1 MTTIDGYDLDT
12 LNIMIYNNIDPKKP
26 IELDAKMFM
35 FDTPIKSDN
44 GKMWL
49 CTNIRYSEEIL
60 MTKTHFECVQMFFD
74 QTLFLKYIK
83 ESSVKK
89 PNNTPVEV
97 GKIKDDVKWSDSEAG
112 ICKLKHECFMKENML
127 LALKYCFTITFPVN
141 NPPFSYS
148 QGPKSSITIGSFI
161 NSWFNSDKYANY
173 THMKVDGKETTIIG
187 CQWIDTIKYHPVYQ
201 KVNKSIKQYLV
212 KVKGPLI
219 KLLEQVIELMD
230 NTIKIKN
237 KEIPDKSY
245 DTKTIELFNTYYFDF
260 YTYTK
265 PELHE
270 IANNQLKLEDLRT
283 FSPVD
288 LKDAIKTTKKDLD
301 DSIDNNK
308 INKLFLIFYYF
319 YYVYKNVIISKDTTD
334 LNSDFKLLS
343 GKSLNDIL
351 TQYNKEL
358 KQKLDL
364 ILLLCCVLSKD
375 GYNQFVR
382 DLGIDQVTLQKYDFH
397 KPLITSFESITIP
410 NRESTNKDI
419 RDLFDL
425 TGYEIPGLYN
435 VYQEDGFFNIM
446 NREDKPNDPFIGFD
460 RINLSADKKKA
471 PHFEIYL
478 AIEFAGGLVTDT
490 NRSAVSCLFENNRLG
505 NMLQRL
511 IKSEQKSTDILEL
524 REYIDLTKLIQKTE
538 KDIKVKAE
546 KEAKEAQAAK
556 EAKAASETNDV
567 KDAKEVSVNNA
578 APNKDNLL
586 QTELDKLPGV
596 TADIQKKIVEKL
608 NKEIPAVKELADT
621 ISKYNKDGA
630 PYKPAYDKILT
641 KAKSDIQS
649 LIQNA
654 KYDIDNNPN
663 LTQDKK
669 EKARYDLM
677 DYEKIKELIVQ
688 LIDQTFFENDKE
700 RAKKFP
706 EEKPTPVVAPA
717 VAKGGS
723 NKTRRRYRRYRR
735 FRKTRRI

>member
-1 MTTIDGYDLDT
+1 
-12 LNIMIYNNIDPKKP
+12 
-26 IELDAKMFM
+26 
-35 FDTPIKSDN
+35 
-44 GKMWL
+44 
-49 CTNIRYSEEIL
+49 
-60 MTKTHFECVQMFFD
+60 
-74 QTLFLKYIK
+74 
-83 ESSVKK
+83 
-89 PNNTPVEV
+89 
-97 GKIKDDVKWSDSEAG
+97 
-112 ICKLKHECFMKENML
+112 
-127 LALKYCFTITFPVN
+127 
-141 NPPFSYS
+141 
-148 QGPKSSITIGSFI
+148 
-161 NSWFNSDKYANY
+161 
-173 THMKVDGKETTIIG
+173 
-187 CQWIDTIKYHPVYQ
+187 
-201 KVNKSIKQYLV
+201 
-212 KVKGPLI
+212 
-219 KLLEQVIELMD
+219 
-230 NTIKIKN
+230 
-237 KEIPDKSY
+237 
-245 DTKTIELFNTYYFDF
+245 
-260 YTYTK
+260 
-265 PELHE
+265 
-270 IANNQLKLEDLRT
+270 LR
-283 FSPVD
+283 
-288 LKDAIKTTKKDLD
+288 
-301 DSIDNNK
+301 
-308 INKLFLIFYYF
+308 
-319 YYVYKNVIISKDTTD
+319 
-334 LNSDFKLLS
+334 
-343 GKSLNDIL
+343 KSLNDIL
-351 TQYNKEL
+351 AQYNKQL

-364 ILLLCCVLSKD
+364 ILLLCCVCSKD

-435 VYQEDGFFNIM
+435 VYQEGGFYDIM
-446 NREDKPNDPFIGFD
+446 NNGDQSKDVFIGFD

-478 AIEFAGGLVTDT
+478 AIEFAGGFVTDT

-538 KDIKVKAE
+538 KDMKAKAE
-546 KEAKEAQAAK
+546 KEAKEAK
-556 EAKAASETNDV
+556 EAKAVNET
-567 KDAKEVSVNNA
+567 KEVSVNNA

-596 TADIQKKIVEKL
+596 TADIQKKIVEKI

-621 ISKYNKDGA
+621 ISKYNKEGA
-630 PYKPAYDKILT
+630 PYKPAYDKMLT

-654 KYDIDNNPN
+654 KYDIDNNPD

-706 EEKPTPVVAPA
+706 EEKPAPA
-717 VAKGGS
+717 VARGGS
-723 NKTRRRYRRYRR
+723 NNTRRRRRYRRH
-735 FRKTRRI
+735 RKTRRI

>member
-1 MTTIDGYDLDT
+1 MTTVDGYDLDT

-26 IELDAKMFM
+26 IELDAKMFI

-60 MTKTHFECVQMFFD
+60 MAKTHFECVQTFFD
-74 QTLFLKYIK
+74 QTLFLKYVK

-89 PNNTPVEV
+89 PNNTPAEV
-97 GKIKDDVKWSDSEAG
+97 GKIKDDVKWSDSEKNSS
-112 ICKLKHECFMKENML
+112 KLEKCSSKHDCFMKENML

-173 THMKVDGKETTIIG
+173 THMKVDGKEATIIG

-212 KVKGPLI
+212 KVKGPLV
-219 KLLEQVIELMD
+219 KLLEQVIELISSSSD
-230 NTIKIKN
+230 VY
-237 KEIPDKSY
+237 SY
-245 DTKTIELFNTYYFDF
+245 LSETNIVELYRTEYNNA
-260 YTYTK
+260 
-265 PELHE
+265 ELMSKFKWSSAASFLE
-270 IANNQLKLEDLRT
+270 LYCKKYNLPKLV
-283 FSPVD
+283 PVD
-288 LKDAIKTTKKDLD
+288 IHAIKFLEILKNLLQSLRETT
-301 DSIDNNK
+301 SNNE
-308 INKLFLIFYYF
+308 INFIFLFFYFFYYAF
-319 YYVYKNVIISKDTTD
+319 INYKIDGTETLKTH
-334 LNSDFKLLS
+334 LNTDFKV
-343 GKSLNDIL
+343 
-351 TQYNKEL
+351 L

-382 DLGIDQVTLQKYDFH
+382 ELGIDQVTLQKYDFH
-397 KPLITSFESITIP
+397 KPLITAFEAITIP

-425 TGYEIPGLYN
+425 TGYEITGLYN

-446 NREDKPNDPFIGFD
+446 NREDKSNDPFIGFD

-538 KDIKVKAE
+538 KDMKVKAA
-546 KEAKEAQAAK
+546 KEAKEAKAVSQAK
-556 EAKAASETNDV
+556 E
-567 KDAKEVSVNNA
+567 AKEVSVNNA

-621 ISKYNKDGA
+621 ISKYNKEGA

-641 KAKSDIQS
+641 KAKSDVQS

-654 KYDIDNNPN
+654 KYDIDNNPD

-669 EKARYDLM
+669 EKARYDLL

-688 LIDQTFFENDKE
+688 LIDQTFFEKDKE

-706 EEKPTPVVAPA
+706 EEKPTPAVA
-717 VAKGGS
+717 AKGGS
-723 NKTRRRYRRYRR
+723 YKTRRRRRRY
-735 FRKTRRI
+735 RKTRRI

>member
-60 MTKTHFECVQMFFD
+60 MTKTHFECVQTFFD
-74 QTLFLKYIK
+74 QTLFLKYVK

-89 PNNTPVEV
+89 PNNTPAEV
-97 GKIKDDVKWSDSEAG
+97 GKIKDDVKWSDSEKNSN
-112 ICKLKHECFMKENML
+112 KLGKCSSKHDCFMKENML

-173 THMKVDGKETTIIG
+173 THMKVEGKEATIIG

-212 KVKGPLI
+212 KVKGPLV

-230 NTIKIKN
+230 EKKEGSGNYYKIMFAYFRSWKTDDKNKMRNSSYLKYLNSVYKSLHNEENIEDWPSPETILKQYFVNIKN
-237 KEIPDKSY
+237 ELDNSTEPNKLNILFMLIYFFYYIIVITNTEILIDKE
-245 DTKTIELFNTYYFDF
+245 TLTIE
-260 YTYTK
+260 K
-265 PELHE
+265 C
-270 IANNQLKLEDLRT
+270 
-283 FSPVD
+283 
-288 LKDAIKTTKKDLD
+288 
-301 DSIDNNK
+301 
-308 INKLFLIFYYF
+308 
-319 YYVYKNVIISKDTTD
+319 
-334 LNSDFKLLS
+334 
-343 GKSLNDIL
+343 L

-364 ILLLCCVLSKD
+364 ILLLCCVCSKD

-382 DLGIDQVTLQKYDFH
+382 ELGINQVTLQKYDFH
-397 KPLITSFESITIP
+397 KPLITAFEAITIP

-446 NREDKPNDPFIGFD
+446 NREDKSNDPFIGFD

-538 KDIKVKAE
+538 KDIKVKAA
-546 KEAKEAQAAK
+546 KEAKEAK
-556 EAKAASETNDV
+556 EAKAVSQAKEA

-621 ISKYNKDGA
+621 ISKYNKEGA

-641 KAKSDIQS
+641 KAKSDVQS

-654 KYDIDNNPN
+654 KYDIDNNPYQ
-663 LTQDKK
+663 TQD
-669 EKARYDLM
+669 EKNNVTNNLL
-677 DYEKIKELIVQ
+677 DYKKIKELIVQ
-688 LIDQTFFENDKE
+688 LIDQTFFEKDKE

-706 EEKPTPVVAPA
+706 EEKPTPAVAPA
-717 VAKGGS
+717 PKVIKGGS
-723 NKTRRRYRRYRR
+723 YKTRRRRRQRRRY
-735 FRKTRRI
+735 RKTRRI

>member
-1 MTTIDGYDLDT
+1 
-12 LNIMIYNNIDPKKP
+12 
-26 IELDAKMFM
+26 
-35 FDTPIKSDN
+35 
-44 GKMWL
+44 
-49 CTNIRYSEEIL
+49 
-60 MTKTHFECVQMFFD
+60 
-74 QTLFLKYIK
+74 LKYVK

-89 PNNTPVEV
+89 PNNTPAEV
-97 GKIKDDVKWSDSEAG
+97 GKISDEVKWSDSEENSN
-112 ICKLKHECFMKENML
+112 KLKSCSSKHECFMKENML
-127 LALKYCFTITFPVN
+127 LALKYCFTVTFPVN

-161 NSWFNSDKYANY
+161 NSLFNSDKYANY
-173 THMKVDGKETTIIG
+173 THMKVEGKEATIIG

-219 KLLEQVIELMD
+219 KLLEQVIELISNKD
-230 NTIKIKN
+230 VDSYLDETKIVQLFRN
-237 KEIPDKSY
+237 EY
-245 DTKTIELFNTYYFDF
+245 DTAVLMGDFKYISTRFFLSLYCKKYNLKEELI
-260 YTYTK
+260 
-265 PELHE
+265 PSE
-270 IANNQLKLEDLRT
+270 IHAGKFLEILKNLLRT
-283 FSPVD
+283 
-288 LKDAIKTTKKDLD
+288 LRETT
-301 DSIDNNK
+301 SNNEINFIFLFFYFFYYAFINYK
-308 INKLFLIFYYF
+308 INNTETLKIH
-319 YYVYKNVIISKDTTD
+319 
-334 LNSDFKLLS
+334 LNTNFKV
-343 GKSLNDIL
+343 
-351 TQYNKEL
+351 L

-397 KPLITSFESITIP
+397 KPLITAFESITIP
-410 NRESTNKDI
+410 NRESTNQTI
-419 RDLFDL
+419 RNLFDL
-425 TGYEIPGLYN
+425 TGYEITGLYN
-435 VYQEDGFFNIM
+435 VYQENGFYNIM
-446 NREDKPNDPFIGFD
+446 NNGDESKDVFIGFD

-490 NRSAVSCLFENNRLG
+490 NRTAVSCLFENNRLG

-538 KDIKVKAE
+538 KDMKVKAA
-546 KEAKEAQAAK
+546 KEAKEAK
-556 EAKAASETNDV
+556 EAKAVNQASE
-567 KDAKEVSVNNA
+567 AKEVSVNNA

-608 NKEIPAVKELADT
+608 NKKIPAVKELADT
-621 ISKYNKDGA
+621 ISKYNKEGA

-649 LIQNA
+649 LIQNT

-706 EEKPTPVVAPA
+706 EEKPTPAPEENPAPA
-717 VAKGGS
+717 KKGGS
-723 NKTRRRYRRYRR
+723 YKTRRRRRYRHY
-735 FRKTRRI
+735 RKTRRI

>member
-35 FDTPIKSDN
+35 FNTPIKSDN

-60 MTKTHFECVQMFFD
+60 MTKTHFECVQTFFD
-74 QTLFLKYIK
+74 QTLFLKYVK

-89 PNNTPVEV
+89 PNNTPAEV
-97 GKIKDDVKWSDSEAG
+97 GKIKDEVKWSDSEENSN
-112 ICKLKHECFMKENML
+112 KLEKCSSKHDCFMKENML

-173 THMKVDGKETTIIG
+173 THMKVEGKETTIIG

-212 KVKGPLI
+212 KVKGSLI
-219 KLLEQVIELMD
+219 KLLTDINNLLFKPQTQFTNFGDIIKEVAIVYHNSQQEQYNEKVYG
-230 NTIKIKN
+230 K
-237 KEIPDKSY
+237 
-245 DTKTIELFNTYYFDF
+245 
-260 YTYTK
+260 
-265 PELHE
+265 
-270 IANNQLKLEDLRT
+270 DLRFDDEDSFKKYIT
-283 FSPVD
+283 D
-288 LKDAIKTTKKDLD
+288 IIKELD
-301 DSIDNNK
+301 YISISVV
-308 INKLFLIFYYF
+308 NKLFLFLYY
-319 YYVYKNVIISKDTTD
+319 YYYILRNIESDTTRRLKKEKNV
-334 LNSDFKLLS
+334 NFFDF
-343 GKSLNDIL
+343 IAH
-351 TQYNKEL
+351 YNKEL

-382 DLGIDQVTLQKYDFH
+382 ELGIDQVTLQKYDFH
-397 KPLITSFESITIP
+397 KPLITAFEAITIP

-435 VYQEDGFFNIM
+435 VYQEDGFYDIM
-446 NREDKPNDPFIGFD
+446 NSVDKSNDPFIGFD

-538 KDIKVKAE
+538 KDMKVKAA
-546 KEAKEAQAAK
+546 KEAKEAKEAKDAK
-556 EAKAASETNDV
+556 EANEAKAVKDV
-567 KDAKEVSVNNA
+567 KEAKEVSVNNA

-621 ISKYNKDGA
+621 ISKYNKEGA

-641 KAKSDIQS
+641 KAKSDVQS

-706 EEKPTPVVAPA
+706 EEKPTPA
-717 VAKGGS
+717 VARGGS
-723 NKTRRRYRRYRR
+723 YKTRRRRQRRRYR
-735 FRKTRRI
+735 KTQRTR

>member
-60 MTKTHFECVQMFFD
+60 MAKTHFECVQTFFD
-74 QTLFLKYIK
+74 QTLFLKYVK

-97 GKIKDDVKWSDSEAG
+97 GKIKDEVKWSDSEKNSS
-112 ICKLKHECFMKENML
+112 KLEKCSSKHDCFMKENML

-148 QGPKSSITIGSFI
+148 QSPKSSITIGSFI

-173 THMKVDGKETTIIG
+173 THMKVEGKEATIIG

-212 KVKGPLI
+212 KVKGPLV
-219 KLLEQVIELMD
+219 KLLEQVLLILNPKDHDKNICSIITTYSDFYNSYNNWSSD
-230 NTIKIKN
+230 NFKGAFNFLKN
-237 KEIPDKSY
+237 NWNTEDPASILEESFEQIHKKLLDEIRLNCGHKEI
-245 DTKTIELFNTYYFDF
+245 
-260 YTYTK
+260 
-265 PELHE
+265 
-270 IANNQLKLEDLRT
+270 NN
-283 FSPVD
+283 
-288 LKDAIKTTKKDLD
+288 
-301 DSIDNNK
+301 
-308 INKLFLIFYYF
+308 LFLFYYYF
-319 YYVYKNVIISKDTTD
+319 YYAFIETEIENEENEINTETKSQTKTKKLKNILSK
-334 LNSDFKLLS
+334 S
-343 GKSLNDIL
+343 
-351 TQYNKEL
+351 L

-364 ILLLCCVLSKD
+364 ILLLCCVCSKD

-382 DLGIDQVTLQKYDFH
+382 ELGIDQVTLQKYDFH
-397 KPLITSFESITIP
+397 KPLITAFEAITIP

-425 TGYEIPGLYN
+425 TGYEITGLYN

-446 NREDKPNDPFIGFD
+446 NREDKSNDPFIGFD

-538 KDIKVKAE
+538 KDIKVKAA
-546 KEAKEAQAAK
+546 KEAKEANEAKAVSQAK
-556 EAKAASETNDV
+556 EA

-586 QTELDKLPGV
+586 QTELEKLPGV

-621 ISKYNKDGA
+621 ISKYNKEGA

-641 KAKSDIQS
+641 KAKSDVQS

-654 KYDIDNNPN
+654 KYDIDNDPT

-688 LIDQTFFENDKE
+688 LIDQTFFEKDKE

-706 EEKPTPVVAPA
+706 EEKPTPAVA
-717 VAKGGS
+717 AKGGS
-723 NKTRRRYRRYRR
+723 YKTRRQRRRYQ
-735 FRKTRRI
+735 KTRRI

>member
-35 FDTPIKSDN
+35 FDAPIKSDN

-74 QTLFLKYIK
+74 QTLFLKYVK

-89 PNNTPVEV
+89 PNNTPAEV
-97 GKIKDDVKWSDSEAG
+97 GKIKDETKWSDSEAVSV
-112 ICKLKHECFMKENML
+112 CKLKHECFMKENML

-161 NSWFNSDKYANY
+161 NSLFNSDKYANY
-173 THMKVDGKETTIIG
+173 THIKVEGKEATIIG

-212 KVKGPLI
+212 KVKGPLM
-219 KLLEQVIELMD
+219 KLLDQVIGMM
-230 NTIKIKN
+230 
-237 KEIPDKSY
+237 KESVSVSSDLQNVSKY
-245 DTKTIELFNTYYFDF
+245 KTTYNDLFHF
-260 YTYTK
+260 YC
-265 PELHE
+265 
-270 IANNQLKLEDLRT
+270 NNFYGYHNVEMQT
-283 FSPVD
+283 
-288 LKDAIKTTKKDLD
+288 DAIKRTKINDFWLD
-301 DSIDNNK
+301 NNNFIRSLETELTELQNSIDYSIINNLFMK
-308 INKLFLIFYYF
+308 IYYMYYICNNINFTEKFVEDAKTTSGFVNIKDMTLSKILNK
-319 YYVYKNVIISKDTTD
+319 
-334 LNSDFKLLS
+334 
-343 GKSLNDIL
+343 
-351 TQYNKEL
+351 YNKEL

-435 VYQEDGFFNIM
+435 VYQEGGFYDIM
-446 NREDKPNDPFIGFD
+446 NNEDQSKDPFIGFD

-538 KDIKVKAE
+538 KDIKVKAAKE
-546 KEAKEAQAAK
+546 AKDAKEAKEAK
-556 EAKAASETNDV
+556 EAKAVNE
-567 KDAKEVSVNNA
+567 AKEVSVNNA

-621 ISKYNKDGA
+621 ISKYNKEGA

-641 KAKSDIQS
+641 KSKSDIQS

-654 KYDIDNNPN
+654 KYDIDNNPG

-706 EEKPTPVVAPA
+706 EEKPAPA

-723 NKTRRRYRRYRR
+723 NKTRRRRRYRR
-735 FRKTRRI
+735 HRKTRRI

>member
-26 IELDAKMFM
+26 IELDAKMFI

-74 QTLFLKYIK
+74 QTLFLKYVK

-89 PNNTPVEV
+89 PNNTPAEV
-97 GKIKDDVKWSDSEAG
+97 GKIKDDVKWSDSEKNSS
-112 ICKLKHECFMKENML
+112 KLEKCSSKHDCFMKENML

-148 QGPKSSITIGSFI
+148 QSPKSSITIGSFI

-173 THMKVDGKETTIIG
+173 THMKVEGKEATIIG

-212 KVKGPLI
+212 KVKGPLE
-219 KLLEQVIELMD
+219 KLLEQVIELMGKQLTYKPVEELNDTNFFTNYFYLFTKYD
-230 NTIKIKN
+230 NIRYLDIAQKNFKDKVFAEYKIEVIYNEDNGEHNYKELLNKILSDLKSQIDYVIIYKLFIILYFCYYNNLKIKGNTN
-237 KEIPDKSY
+237 K
-245 DTKTIELFNTYYFDF
+245 
-260 YTYTK
+260 
-265 PELHE
+265 
-270 IANNQLKLEDLRT
+270 NQENI
-283 FSPVD
+283 
-288 LKDAIKTTKKDLD
+288 KDVT
-301 DSIDNNK
+301 
-308 INKLFLIFYYF
+308 
-319 YYVYKNVIISKDTTD
+319 
-334 LNSDFKLLS
+334 
-343 GKSLNDIL
+343 LNDIL
-351 TQYNKEL
+351 FNYNKQL

-382 DLGIDQVTLQKYDFH
+382 ELGIDQVTLQKYDFH
-397 KPLITSFESITIP
+397 KPLITAFEAITIP

-425 TGYEIPGLYN
+425 TGYEITGLYN

-446 NREDKPNDPFIGFD
+446 NREDKSNDPFIGFD

-538 KDIKVKAE
+538 KDMKVKAE
-546 KEAKEAQAAK
+546 KEAKEA
-556 EAKAASETNDV
+556 KAVKDV
-567 KDAKEVSVNNA
+567 KAVSQANEAKEVSVNNA

-621 ISKYNKDGA
+621 ISKYNKEGA

-641 KAKSDIQS
+641 KAKSDVQS

-654 KYDIDNNPN
+654 KYDIDNDPT

-688 LIDQTFFENDKE
+688 LIDQTFFEKDKE

-706 EEKPTPVVAPA
+706 EEKPTPAVA
-717 VAKGGS
+717 AKGGS
-723 NKTRRRYRRYRR
+723 YKTRRRRRQRRRYQ
-735 FRKTRRI
+735 KTRRI